1 MAWWADLGLELDRVE
16 EKIGEEK
23 TQLTRQ
29 DQVKNP
35 VATRELLFFLLKR
48 HRFDLKKTKLT
59 RQLGQNPKPKL
70 LTGSA
75 TKSGLK
81 TMFPCLENQ
90 RPTQEHSNQSLGHL

>member
-35 VATRELLFFLLKR
+35 VATRELLFFY
-48 HRFDLKKTKLT
+48 
-59 RQLGQNPKPKL
+59 
-70 LTGSA
+70 
-75 TKSGLK
+75 
-81 TMFPCLENQ
+81 
-90 RPTQEHSNQSLGHL
+90 